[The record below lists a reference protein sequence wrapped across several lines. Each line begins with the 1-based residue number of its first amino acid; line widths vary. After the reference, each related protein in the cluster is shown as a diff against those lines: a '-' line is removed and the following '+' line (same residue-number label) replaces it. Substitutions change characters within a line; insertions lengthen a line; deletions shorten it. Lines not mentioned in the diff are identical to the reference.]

1 MNMTTIET
9 EEQLSEI
16 LDASRERPV
25 LIFKH
30 STMCPISSNAHREV
44 ERFLEDTPDPAFG
57 VGKVVV
63 QTARKVSNSVAERLG
78 IEHESPQAIV
88 VRDGKV
94 VWDASHYAITKKA
107 LADILGA
114 A

>member
-1 MNMTTIET
+1 MNMRTIET

-30 STMCPISSNAHREV
+30 STMCPISANAHREV
-44 ERFLEDTPDPAFG
+44 ERFLEDTPNPAFNF
-57 VGKVVV
+57 GKVVV
-63 QTARKVSNSVAERLG
+63 QTARPVSKSVAERLG

-88 VRDGKV
+88 VRDGKAI
-94 VWDASHYAITKKA
+94 WDASHFAITRKA
-107 LADILGA
+107 LAEILGA
-114 A
+114 G